1 MSWDANPHM
10 TAWLTVVNTA
20 LAAMNPPRA
29 VYDYDDAPTTGGD
42 YMILFLT
49 RTSGGNART
58 PSGDRTSSW
67 RLSVRSV
74 GVGVTNARILL
85 DTANAVIDA
94 GRITVDNIVSTPAEF
109 QTEDPIR
116 QDEKF
121 ADLWSGLRS
130 YTYVL

>member
-10 TAWLTVVNTA
+10 TAWLTLLNSA
-20 LAAMNPPRA
+20 LGSMTPARAA
-29 VYDYDDAPTTGGD
+29 YDYDDAPKTGGD
-42 YMILFLT
+42 YVILFLV
-49 RTSGGNART
+49 RTSGSDART

-85 DTANAVIDA
+85 DAANAVVDA
-94 GRITVDNIVSTPAEF
+94 ARVTVGSVVATPAQF

-116 QDEKF
+116 QDEQY